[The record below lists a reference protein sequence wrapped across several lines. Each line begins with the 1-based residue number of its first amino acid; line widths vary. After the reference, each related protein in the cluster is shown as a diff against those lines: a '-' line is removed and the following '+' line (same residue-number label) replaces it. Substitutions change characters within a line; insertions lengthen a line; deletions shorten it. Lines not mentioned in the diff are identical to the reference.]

1 LAKLSDISRGH
12 DERAI
17 AGLISGIY
25 EAFGAGQVNRI
36 EAALAEDCTIW
47 DVFTPELIRGHEERA
62 RFHAADQAQMRARGP
77 LTWRL
82 GQPLVDVWGGDAA
95 VARYLL
101 EFEYQP
107 PRALMGTV
115 RITDVLRRIEGRW
128 LIVHHHEGLVPTGP
142 P

>member
-1 LAKLSDISRGH
+1 LAKLSDISRGE

-17 AGLISGIY
+17 VRLISGIY

-47 DVFTPELIRGHEERA
+47 DVFTPDLIRGNEERA

-82 GQPLVDVWGGDAA
+82 GQPLVDVFGDAA

-115 RITDVLRRIEGRW
+115 RITDVLRRIDGRW

-142 P
+142 A